1 MTNQVQDVQAHTLE
15 HILDDGLSPA
25 DERVAIEQF
34 LRDKPTLATPLLFS
48 ALAQKHRL
56 RALLE
61 ETNKALREPPWHP
74 AAFLSLSADETRA
87 LVACGTRRLSV
98 ALAPDIDRCALRC
111 GDPVFLNGHQNVL
124 MALGQSG
131 FRPGVVGEFSRGHR
145 DGQGVIRGQG
155 ESEIVVDLAARILE
169 RGIQQGDR
177 VLYDPEHYVAYDTL
191 EKHEQSTLLEQLPL
205 NVRIS
210 DLGGLDEVFNEL
222 VSEVTLQL
230 FHTDLVHRYAL
241 KPTKGVL
248 LCGPPGT
255 GKTSLVQALGEH
267 LGREMGVD
275 ITAFLVRPGVHR
287 SMWFG
292 ASEQRVRD
300 LFQEAR
306 RAAESGDRYVLLF
319 FDDMDHLGSR
329 DQRVAGDVDAR
340 LLPCFLQ
347 EIDAVRTHRMLLL
360 GATNRDDLLDEA
372 LLRPGRFGR
381 TFRIGRPSRSQ
392 AREIF
397 RRYLTADLPV
407 RQNGHGGTDAIHHLI
422 EDLLSALYAPNGEF
436 ARLAMLTFRDG
447 SRVPLSAGQIL
458 SGALIAASI
467 EQGKRRGCFRA
478 LEGGP
483 GDVDATDLRSALR
496 RELFAICARLK
507 PGVALQQ
514 MLDLPPDR
522 DVVKVEPCMP
532 EDQPRRATYLNES
545 WI

>member
-1 MTNQVQDVQAHTLE
+1 MTNQVQVQAHTLE

-25 DERVAIEQF
+25 EERAAIEQF
-34 LRDKPTLATPLLFS
+34 LRDKPTLATPLLFT

-61 ETNKALREPPWHP
+61 DTNKALLEPPWHP
-74 AAFLSLSADETRA
+74 AAFLSLSPDGARA
-87 LVACGTRRLSV
+87 LVACGNRRLSV
-98 ALAPDIDRCALRC
+98 ALGPDINRLTLQC

-124 MALGQSG
+124 TSLGQGG
-131 FRPGVVGEFSRGHR
+131 FRPGVVGEFSRAHR

-155 ESEIVVDLAARILE
+155 DSEIVVDLAARLLDA
-169 RGIQQGDR
+169 GIHKGDR
-177 VLYDPEHYVAYDTL
+177 LLYDPESYVAYEKL
-191 EKHEQSTLLEQLPL
+191 EKSDHSSLLEHLPL
-205 NVRIS
+205 NVRIG

-230 FHTDLVHRYAL
+230 FHGDLVRRYAL
-241 KPTKGVL
+241 RPTKGVL

-267 LGREMGVD
+267 LGREMGVE
-275 ITAFLVRPGVHR
+275 IKAFLVRPGVHR

-300 LFQEAR
+300 LFEEAR
-306 RAAESGDRYVLLF
+306 RAAEEGDRYVLLF

-329 DQRVAGDVDAR
+329 DHRMAGEIDAR

-347 EIDAVRTHRMLLL
+347 EIDAVRTHRLLLL
-360 GATNRDDLLDEA
+360 GATNREDLLDEA

-381 TFRIGRPSRSQ
+381 MFRIGRPTRGQ
-392 AREIF
+392 ARAIF

-407 RQNGHGGTDAIHHLI
+407 RQNGHGASDTIHRLV

-436 ARLAMLTFRDG
+436 ARLAILTFRDG

-458 SGALIAASI
+458 SGALIAAAV

-478 LEGGP
+478 LDGGP
-483 GDVDATDLRSALR
+483 GDIDEDDLRFALR
-496 RELFAICARLK
+496 RELSAICARLK
-507 PGVALQQ
+507 PGLSLQQ

-532 EDQPRRATYLNES
+532 GEQPRRAQYLNGS
-545 WI
+545 SI